1 MTSAAG
7 WVEVDTRAVG
17 HNLDVVLAHLA
28 GGPTVC
34 AVLKADAYGHG
45 IDLVAP
51 VVVAAGV
58 GVVGVTANH
67 EAGAVREA
75 GFAGRILRLRP
86 ALADEIADGLA
97 HGIEEWVGGAEH
109 ARVVQD
115 AAAAHGRRIRAH
127 VSLNSTGLSRDGIPL
142 ETGAGRQALAAIGRM
157 PGLDVIG
164 VCAHFPCED
173 VTDVAQGARA
183 FAVEA
188 AQAAEALTARGGE
201 SHATRPLAFHCATT
215 FAALAVPD
223 SHFDMVRIGAALY
236 GDSALLGGRLRP
248 AMRVVTRIA
257 ALNDY
262 PAGSTAGYGRAHRVR
277 ADARLAVV
285 PLGYA
290 DGYHR
295 VLGRRAEVLI
305 RGRRARVVDRLAMNT
320 FLVDVSAVAGAAIGD
335 EVVVYG
341 AQGDDA
347 ITSGEIER
355 VTGEIA
361 ADLYTAWGRLLPR
374 KPAVAASVG

>member
-1 MTSAAG
+1 
-7 WVEVDTRAVG
+7 
-17 HNLDVVLAHLA
+17 
-28 GGPTVC
+28 
-34 AVLKADAYGHG
+34 
-45 IDLVAP
+45 
-51 VVVAAGV
+51 
-58 GVVGVTANH
+58 
-67 EAGAVREA
+67 
-75 GFAGRILRLRP
+75 
-86 ALADEIADGLA
+86 
-97 HGIEEWVGGAEH
+97 
-109 ARVVQD
+109 
-115 AAAAHGRRIRAH
+115 
-127 VSLNSTGLSRDGIPL
+127 
-142 ETGAGRQALAAIGRM
+142 
-157 PGLDVIG
+157 
-164 VCAHFPCED
+164 
-173 VTDVAQGARA
+173 
-183 FAVEA
+183 
-188 AQAAEALTARGGE
+188 
-201 SHATRPLAFHCATT
+201 
-215 FAALAVPD
+215 
-223 SHFDMVRIGAALY
+223 
-236 GDSALLGGRLRP
+236 
-248 AMRVVTRIA
+248 MRVVTRVA

>member
-115 AAAAHGRRIRAH
+115 AAAVHGRRIRAH

-248 AMRVVTRIA
+248 AMRVVTRVA